1 MKVKERLSNMINGFL
16 PQKTILALMIL
27 ITLFPLNGVAQM
39 RLVASGSVYSVAFS
53 PDGGT
58 LGTLAS
64 GGFDI
69 ELWNPH
75 TGELL
80 RTIETWG
87 LVLAIAF
94 SPDGRTLA
102 SGDADNTVQLWNART
117 GEHIRT
123 LEDHTDWVNTVAFS
137 PDGNTLASGSGSLGG
152 NDFTVRL
159 WNVQTGEHIR
169 TLEDHTEGVDS
180 VAFSPDGS
188 TLASGGNDAVRLWN
202 VQTGEPLRA
211 LEVEWTQTVTYS
223 PDGDTLAS
231 GGYNDTVELW
241 NVHTGEHL
249 QTLPHDGV
257 VESVAFSPDGSTLAS
272 GTWGPTVWL
281 WNVETGEPIQ
291 TFEGHTDWV
300 KSVAFSPDG
309 STLASGSDDGT
320 IRLWRLVTAQLSIT
334 PSPVQSPPVGEQ
346 LTINANIADATNIAG
361 FELVV
366 DYDETALAYVEV
378 VDGSDLGSFL
388 PAEAFSI
395 PPVVAENRVTLAATS
410 LEGAV
415 SGDGTLATLTFE
427 GVAPIASEM
436 HFSVTLVT
444 PEGERMSKLIHIVDV
459 TAPPIIPEDAN
470 GDGTVN
476 ILDLVLVAQH
486 LHETGENVADVNG
499 DGVVNIL
506 DLVAVAGALNQPAA
520 PGAHAVPMLTPELVE
535 EWLMLAEM
543 MGLLDPA
550 SRRGIAV
557 LEYLLATLTPKETML
572 LPNYPNPFNPET
584 WIPYQLT
591 HDAHV
596 KLTIYDANGALV
608 RLLDVGHQPP
618 GFYTDRGRAV
628 YWDGRNERGESVA
641 SGVYFYRLEAGD
653 YSHMRRM
660 VLVK

>member
-1 MKVKERLSNMINGFL
+1 MKGRWIRNIIHRNLRLTL
-16 PQKTILALMIL
+16 ILALVLL
-27 ITLFPLNGVAQM
+27 ITLAPLNGVAQT
-39 RLVASGSVYSVAFS
+39 RLEATRWVHSVAFS

-64 GGFDI
+64 GGWDI
-69 ELWNPH
+69 QLWNPH

-80 RTIETWG
+80 RTILMSS
-87 LVLAIAF
+87 LVWTIAF
-94 SPDGRTLA
+94 SPDGRMFA
-102 SGDADNTVQLWNART
+102 SGDADNTVQLWNTRT

-123 LEDHTDWVNTVAFS
+123 FEGHTDWVNSVAFS
-137 PDGNTLASGSGSLGG
+137 PDGNTLASGSGESEG

-159 WNVQTGEHIR
+159 WNVHTGEHIR
-169 TLEDHTEGVDS
+169 TLEGYTDTVDS
-180 VAFSPDGS
+180 VAFSPDGN
-188 TLASGGNDAVRLWN
+188 TLASASTDAVRLWN
-202 VQTGEPLRA
+202 VHTGDPLRS
-211 LEVEWTQTVTYS
+211 LEVGWTQTVTYS
-223 PDGDTLAS
+223 PDGDTLAT
-231 GGYNDTVELW
+231 GGFDDTVELW
-241 NVHTGEHL
+241 NAHTGEHL

-395 PPVVAENRVTLAATS
+395 PPVVTENRVTLAATS
-410 LEGAV
+410 LAGVMA
-415 SGDGTLATLTFE
+415 SGDGLATLTFE

-535 EWLMLAEM
+535 EWLMQAET
-543 MGLLDPA
+543 MGLLDSA

-557 LEYLLATLTPKETML
+557 LEYLLATLTPKETAL

-591 HDAHV
+591 HDADV
-596 KLTIYDANGALV
+596 SLVIYDTNGVMV
-608 RLLDVGHQPP
+608 RAMNLGHQPA
-618 GFYTDRGRAV
+618 GFYTERSRAV
-628 YWDGRNERGESVA
+628 YWDGRNDSGETVA
-641 SGVYFYRLEAGD
+641 SGVYFYRLRAGD
-653 YSHMRRM
+653 YSHIRRM
-660 VLVK
+660 VIVK